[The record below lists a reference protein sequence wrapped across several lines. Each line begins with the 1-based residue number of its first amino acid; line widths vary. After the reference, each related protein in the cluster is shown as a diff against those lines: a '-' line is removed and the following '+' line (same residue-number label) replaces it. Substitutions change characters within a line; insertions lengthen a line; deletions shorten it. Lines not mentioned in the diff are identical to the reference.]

1 MLLTHLG
8 ESVGVKTAFIV
19 VGNPSVIHLLVIHQ
33 SEFWPPGSV
42 PRPQEDAAPH
52 RSGLGRNKAKRSRE
66 DGLGD
71 TTKLLR

>member
-19 VGNPSVIHLLVIHQ
+19 VGNPSVIHLLVIHH

-52 RSGLGRNKAKRSRE
+52 RGGL
-66 DGLGD
+66 
-71 TTKLLR
+71 